1 MNNTVVEFQ
10 KRIKEVDIYFQ
21 TLDLLDKGCC
31 KISCTDIQGI
41 VLEKEI
47 DNELSKILKANGFLL
62 LYNLIEA
69 TIKTSIDEIFITIH
83 TSNITFKSLTDNLK
97 SLWINQEIKDLR
109 DNTFTVATLRTKV
122 MNISESILNSELT
135 IFKSECVNISGN
147 IDAKKIREIANQFG
161 YNEPKNG
168 GGLLTIKNKRNHLA
182 HGEYTFAEI
191 GKDYT
196 VGDLVKFKDETE
208 LYLTEVL
215 SNIDSYLANMKFK
228 AVV

>member
-1 MNNTVVEFQ
+1 MNNTLVEFQ

-21 TLDLLDKGCC
+21 TLDLLDKGRC
-31 KISCTDIQGI
+31 KISCTDIQGN
-41 VLEKEI
+41 VFEKEI

-69 TIKTSIDEIFITIH
+69 TIKTSIDEIFIAIH
-83 TSNITFKSLTDNLK
+83 TSNITFKSLTENLK
-97 SLWINQEIKDLR
+97 SLWINQEIKDLK
-109 DNTFTVATLRTKV
+109 DNTFNVATLRTKV
-122 MNISESILNSELT
+122 MNISESILKSELT

-147 IDAKKIREIANQFG
+147 IDAKKIREIAKQFG
-161 YNEPKNG
+161 YNEPKDG

-215 SNIDSYLANMKFK
+215 SNIDSYLAEMKFK
-228 AVV
+228 VVV

>member
-1 MNNTVVEFQ
+1 MNNTLIEFQ

-21 TLDLLDKGCC
+21 TLDLLDKGRCE
-31 KISCTDIQGI
+31 ISCIDIQGN
-41 VLEKEI
+41 VHHKEI

-83 TSNITFKSLTDNLK
+83 SSNITFKSLTENLK
-97 SLWINQEIKDLR
+97 SLWINQEIKDLKE
-109 DNTFTVATLRTKV
+109 NAFNVATLRTKV
-122 MNISESILNSELT
+122 MNISESILKSELT
-135 IFKSECVNISGN
+135 LFKSECINISGN
-147 IDAKKIREIANQFG
+147 IDAKKIREVAKQFG

-196 VGDLVKFKDETE
+196 VGDLVKFKNETE

-215 SNIDSYLANMKFK
+215 SNIDSYLVDMKFK

>member
-1 MNNTVVEFQ
+1 MNNTLVEFQ

-21 TLDLLDKGCC
+21 TLDLLDKGRCE
-31 KISCTDIQGI
+31 ISCIDIQGN
-41 VLEKEI
+41 VHHKEI

-83 TSNITFKSLTDNLK
+83 SSNITFKSLTENLK
-97 SLWINQEIKDLR
+97 SLWINQEIKDLKE
-109 DNTFTVATLRTKV
+109 NTFNVATLRTKV
-122 MNISESILNSELT
+122 MNISESILKSELT
-135 IFKSECVNISGN
+135 LFKSECINISGN
-147 IDAKKIREIANQFG
+147 IDAKKIREVAKQFG

-215 SNIDSYLANMKFK
+215 SNIDNYLVDMKFK
-228 AVV
+228 ALV

>member
-1 MNNTVVEFQ
+1 MNNTLLEFQ

-21 TLDLLDKGCC
+21 TLDLLDKGRC
-31 KISCTDIQGI
+31 KISCTDILG
-41 VLEKEI
+41 VVFEKDI

-69 TIKTSIDEIFITIH
+69 TIKTSIDEIFIAIH
-83 TSNITFKSLTDNLK
+83 TSSITFKSLTENLK
-97 SLWINQEIKDLR
+97 SLWINQEIKDLK
-109 DNTFTVATLRTKV
+109 DNTFNVATLRTKV
-122 MNISESILNSELT
+122 MNISESILKSELT

-147 IDAKKIREIANQFG
+147 IDAKKIREIANQLG

-168 GGLLTIKNKRNHLA
+168 EGLLTIKNKRNHLA
-182 HGEYTFAEI
+182 HGEFTFAEI

-196 VGDLVKFKDETE
+196 VGDLVKFKVETE

-215 SNIDSYLANMKFK
+215 SNIDSYLADMKFK
-228 AVV
+228 VA

>member
-1 MNNTVVEFQ
+1 MNNTLVEFQ

-21 TLDLLDKGCC
+21 TLDLLDKGRC
-31 KISCTDIQGI
+31 KISCTDIQGN
-41 VLEKEI
+41 VFEKEI

-69 TIKTSIDEIFITIH
+69 TIKTSIDEIFFAIH
-83 TSNITFKSLTDNLK
+83 SSNITFKSLTDNLK
-97 SLWINQEIKDLR
+97 SLWINQEIKDLK
-109 DNTFTVATLRTKV
+109 DNTFNVATLRTKV
-122 MNISESILNSELT
+122 MNISESILKSELT

-147 IDAKKIREIANQFG
+147 IDAKKIREIAKQFG
-161 YNEPKNG
+161 YNEPKDG

-215 SNIDSYLANMKFK
+215 SNIDSYLAEMKFK
-228 AVV
+228 VVV